1 MIVIATTDPLLGG
14 NIALAWGHAVY
25 SDIAAIS
32 NVNSVFNIAPS
43 PVYANNTTSYTNV
56 VPWVMG
62 LTKLSNTSKLV
73 VMCFVSSFTSTV
85 GSQPLWALQVDG
97 TDYPVAGFFFNVIN
111 QHMQI
116 SGGVVIPNLT
126 AGPKTLQVRGKLQA
140 GANMQHDAN
149 DRMSMIS
156 LEIP

>member
-1 MIVIATTDPLLGG
+1 MMAIATTDPILGG
-14 NIALAWGHAVY
+14 NISLAWGHAVY

-32 NVNSVFNIAPS
+32 NISSVFNLAPS
-43 PVYANNTTSYTNV
+43 PANSNSTTSYTNV
-56 VPWVMG
+56 VQWTMG

-73 VMCFVSSFTSTV
+73 VIAFISAFTSTV
-85 GSQPLWALQVDG
+85 ASQPLWALQVDG

-126 AGPKTLQVRGKLQA
+126 AGPKTLQVRAKMVA
-140 GANMQHDAN
+140 GANVQSDTN
-149 DRMSMIS
+149 DRVSMIS